1 MKLALVILLVA
12 CSKSSGGDDCQKV
25 LDKSRTV
32 MAEMGKSRGKPVSA
46 ADEAKLLDRC
56 HDALAGGKR
65 EPAMDCILA
74 AKDDDGVRGCISG
87 GLKDYR
93 ENGRKTEAKVHL
105 NRIGK
110 NVKIFYTVNATFPA
124 GKTALTPA
132 TPCCKQQGGTCA
144 PNPADWSDPAWQA
157 LDMSIDEPFRYQYS
171 YESDGKTS
179 FTATA
184 TADLDC
190 DGHPTTTSVHGSL
203 ENGNVRITDQ
213 E

>member
-12 CSKSSGGDDCQKV
+12 CSKSSGDDCQKV
-25 LDKSRTV
+25 LEKSRTV
-32 MAEMGKSRGKPVSA
+32 MAEMGKSMGKPISA
-46 ADEAKLLDRC
+46 ADETKLLDRC

-74 AKDDDGVRGCISG
+74 AKDDDGVRACISG
-87 GLKDYR
+87 GLKGYR
-93 ENGRKTEAKVHL
+93 ETGKKTEAKLHL

-110 NVKIFYTVNATFPA
+110 MVKMFYGETATFPA
-124 GKTALTPA
+124 GKTALTPT
-132 TPCCKQQGGTCA
+132 TPCCKQGGTCA
-144 PNPADWSDPAWQA
+144 PNPADWSDPAWKA
-157 LDMSIDEPFRYQYS
+157 LEMSIDEPYRFQYS

-179 FTATA
+179 FTASA

-190 DGHPTTTSVHGSL
+190 DGHPTTMSVHGSL

-213 E
+213 D

>member
-12 CSKSSGGDDCQKV
+12 CSKSGGGDDCQKV

-32 MAEMGKSRGKPVSA
+32 MAEMGKALGKPVSA
-46 ADEAKLLDRC
+46 ADETKLLDRC

-74 AKDDDGVRGCISG
+74 AKDDDGVRACITG
-87 GLKDYR
+87 GLKSYR
-93 ENGRKTEAKVHL
+93 DTGKKTEGKLHL

-110 NVKIFYTVNATFPA
+110 MVKVAYAENAQFPI
-124 GKTALTPA
+124 GKTTLTPA
-132 TPCCKQQGGTCA
+132 TPCCKQGGTCA
-144 PNPADWSDPAWQA
+144 ANPADWSDPAWKA
-157 LDMSIDEPFRYQYS
+157 LEMMIDEPFRFQYS
-171 YESDGKTS
+171 YESDGKT

-190 DGHPTTTSVHGSL
+190 DGHPTTMSVHGSI
-203 ENGNVRITDQ
+203 ENGNVRITDSQ
-213 E
+213 